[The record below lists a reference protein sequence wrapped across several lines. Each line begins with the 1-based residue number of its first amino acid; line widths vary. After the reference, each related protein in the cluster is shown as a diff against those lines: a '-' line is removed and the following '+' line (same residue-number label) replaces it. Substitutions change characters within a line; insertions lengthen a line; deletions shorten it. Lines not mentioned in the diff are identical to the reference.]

1 MFMQRLFTPANEDKK
16 AFLEL
21 LSISRKI
28 VITTHQNP
36 DGDAMGSSL
45 GLAGVFLQ
53 LGHQVTIITPTDYPK
68 FLKWLP
74 YQEFVIN
81 YEGNPGAAEEAWKE
95 ADLICCL
102 DFSVAERVK
111 GLQTWVEACKKPI
124 LLIDHH
130 EMPTIEAAFV
140 YWNQK
145 AAATC
150 QLVYEMIKELSWL
163 DYLEEKAAQCLY
175 VGLLTD
181 TGSFRFPSTTPS
193 VHEVAAGLLSKGANP
208 AETHRRLFDGQ
219 SFDRLKFLGYALGE
233 KLIHLPDYRVAYF
246 VFSEEELR
254 KFNSQS
260 GDTEGIV
267 NYGLTIQGV
276 VMSVIF
282 VEKEGMIKMSFR
294 SVDGFSVSN
303 FAREHFQG
311 GGHHNAAGGRS
322 NVSLVETVQLF
333 LSVLPRYKEELL
345 AQPLLHS

>member
-1 MFMQRLFTPANEDKK
+1 MFMQKLFTHENEDKK

-21 LSISRKI
+21 LSIPQKI

-45 GLAGVFLQ
+45 GLAGIFIQ
-53 LGHQVTIITPTDYPK
+53 LGHQVKVITPTDYPK

-74 YQEFVIN
+74 YQDIIIN
-81 YEGNPGAAEEAWKE
+81 FESNQSLAEEAWQE
-95 ADLICCL
+95 ADVICCL

-111 GLQTWVEACKKPI
+111 GLQSWIETSTKPI

-130 EMPTIEAAFV
+130 EMPTIEASFV

-150 QLVYEMIKELSWL
+150 QLVYELVKELGWL
-163 DYLEEKAAQCLY
+163 NNLEQKSAQCLY

-181 TGSFRFPSTTPS
+181 TGSFRFPSTTPN
-193 VHEVAAGLLSKGANP
+193 VHEVAAGLLAKGANP
-208 AETHRRLFDGQ
+208 SETHRRLFDGQ

-246 VFSEEELR
+246 TFSEEELKR
-254 KFNSQS
+254 FHSQS

-267 NYGLTIQGV
+267 NYGLSINGV

-294 SVDGFSVSN
+294 SVDGFSVSS

-322 NVSLVETVQLF
+322 NLSLDETIQIF
-333 LSVLPRYKEELL
+333 LDVLPKYKEELL
-345 AQPLLHS
+345 TQPRIHS

>member
-1 MFMQRLFTPANEDKK
+1 MQRLFTHANEDKK

-21 LSISRKI
+21 LSIPRNI

-45 GLAGVFLQ
+45 GLAGVFLEF
-53 LGHQVTIITPTDYPK
+53 GHKVTVITPTDYPK

-74 YQEFVIN
+74 FQEIVIN
-81 YEGNPGAAEEAWKE
+81 FESNPVEAEQAWQK

-111 GLQTWVEACKKPI
+111 GLQIWVEKSTKPI

-130 EMPTIEAAFV
+130 EMPTIEATFV

-150 QLVYEMIKELSWL
+150 QLVYEMLQELDWL
-163 DYLEEKAAQCLY
+163 THLDTKAAQCLY

-208 AETHRRLFDGQ
+208 GETHRRLFDGQ
-219 SFDRLKFLGYALGE
+219 SFERLKFLGYALGE
-233 KLIHLPDYRVAYF
+233 KLIYLPDYRVAYF
-246 VFSEEELR
+246 VFSEEELK
-254 KFNSQS
+254 KFNSQN

-267 NYGLTIQGV
+267 NYGLTINGV

-322 NVSLVETVQLF
+322 HASLQETVQGF
-333 LSVLPRYKEELL
+333 LDILPKYKEELL
-345 AQPLLHS
+345 EQPRLHS